1 MIFISSNLLCEVD
14 AIGSQTTLWV
24 ALPNNTLG
32 ICPSQIWLHLHYL
45 AALGLWT
52 ASILKA
58 IFLRLAKSAN
68 QDNIVHFADLR
79 TMVVHKARTVPSQFS
94 WNGFNPLALAQ
105 VKAVRRRVLVSMET
119 KNECPTTFYCS
130 THPYL
135 FFWIC
140 AIRRRPTLLRKAS
153 IMTPAGRTSRALS
166 FEYLKLK
173 KKRVRVLKLHLKAGH
188 FVFRTVFPKK

>member
-79 TMVVHKARTVPSQFS
+79 TMVVHKARTVHSQFS

-105 VKAVRRRVLVSMET
+105 VKAVRSRRVLVSMET
-119 KNECPTTFYCS
+119 KNECPTTLYCS

-135 FFWIC
+135 FFWMC

-153 IMTPAGRTSRALS
+153 IMTLAERTSRALS
-166 FEYLKLK
+166 FEYLKP
-173 KKRVRVLKLHLKAGH
+173 KKRVHVLKLHLKAGH